1 MLQVNVPRASRL
13 KRLDPLAGATL
24 LVWLAWLVGS
34 AVVFWQFRARV
45 MHPHFF
51 PLVPLMLVQVVAAA
65 TAVCLGLWRLVRG
78 PRRLAAASWT
88 SAAVIPILLWV
99 AHTSYVFGCLDR
111 STLPKNLATKT
122 ALVVGAS
129 LMDVEARFRY
139 PRRLEGERVVMI
151 YDRVDH
157 PREDVAAM
165 DRHVTKL
172 ERLLGRTLPGKV
184 HWVRGNLLGFQGGRA
199 FQGIAMCG
207 PEARGPGR
215 LSRLDRHE
223 AAHIVLNQH
232 LPPDA
237 DPPTVLIEGWAES
250 QQGSSF
256 KSLARNLW
264 KQRRRGLYPTFPKL
278 VESRKYSRTERSVY
292 VYGAPLVHYLL
303 REYGTEKFFELYST
317 CRQETFDD
325 DCQRIL
331 GVGPDELHRRL
342 LGDVREQIFGR
353 IESADESVS
362 ARLGLPERGPIDEAA
377 REAFL
382 SRYPE
387 AARKLQAGYSN
398 ARITAVIV
406 GQRMD
411 NADGEERP
419 SDGKELE
426 IIRKGSCA
434 RLVRRSQG
442 HVLAWVAT
450 PETSFSVKKQ
460 PGDTAFDL
468 RSYYSGSKV
477 GYRDTLQSIQ
487 IQGHYFDAAYGIG
500 WWCVVDWLG
509 KPGFSVTGVVNS
521 QKEGKPLVTV
531 YYEHLDRT
539 EANEPVATAG
549 WFSVCP
555 DNCWAIDEY
564 EVHTQWGEETRF
576 VTKARV
582 EYGPKQHGVPVL
594 RCVRA
599 QILREDGR
607 DTRVTATMKMIDSGH
622 VPDEEFQLATF
633 GIEPPREPVTLFTRA
648 FHVSLWT
655 LGSVIGMFVV
665 TLVLQVVRR
674 PTRSARP
681 CPDGQ

>member
-1 MLQVNVPRASRL
+1 MNVPRASRV
-13 KRLDPLAGATL
+13 KRLDPLAGAAL

-34 AVVFWQFRARV
+34 AVVWWQYRARV

-51 PLVPLMLVQVVAAA
+51 PLVPLMLVQVVAGG

-88 SAAVIPILLWV
+88 SAAVIPILLWL

-111 STLPKNLATKT
+111 NMLPKNVATKT

-139 PRRLEGERVVMI
+139 PRRLAGERVVMI

-157 PREDVAAM
+157 PQKDVAAM
-165 DRHVTKL
+165 DRHVAKL
-172 ERLLGRTLPGKV
+172 EHLLGRTLPGKI

-199 FQGIAMCG
+199 FQGIAMCR

-223 AAHIVLNQH
+223 VAHIVLNQH

-237 DPPTVLIEGWAES
+237 NPPTVLIEGWAES

-256 KSLARNLW
+256 ESLARNLW

-278 VESRKYSRTERSVY
+278 VEPRKYSRTERSVY
-292 VYGAPLVHYLL
+292 VYGAPLVDYLL
-303 REYGTEKFFELYST
+303 REYGIEKFFELYST
-317 CRQETFDD
+317 CRQETFDE
-325 DCQRIL
+325 DCRRIL
-331 GVGPDELHRRL
+331 GAGPDELHRRL
-342 LGDVREQIFGR
+342 LADVREQIFGP

-387 AARKLQAGYSN
+387 AARKLQAAYSN
-398 ARITAVIV
+398 AHITAVIV

-419 SDGKELE
+419 PNGKELE
-426 IIRKGSCA
+426 IIRTGSRA

-442 HVLAWVAT
+442 YVLAWVAT

-468 RSYYSGSKV
+468 RSYTSGSKAY
-477 GYRDTLQSIQ
+477 YRDVLHSIQ

-500 WWCVVDWLG
+500 GSYIVDRLDE
-509 KPGFSVTGVVNS
+509 PGFAVTGVVNS
-521 QKEGKPLVTV
+521 RKDGKPLVTV
-531 YYEHLDRT
+531 HYETLDRT

-564 EVHTQWGEETRF
+564 EVHWQRGEEPRT
-576 VTKARV
+576 VSKARV
-582 EYGPKQHGVPVL
+582 EYGPKQHGVPLL
-594 RCVRA
+594 RHVRV
-599 QILREDGR
+599 QTLQDDEQDIRTTTTVKTFDFGP
-607 DTRVTATMKMIDSGH
+607 VT
-622 VPDEEFQLATF
+622 DEEFQPAAF
-633 GIEPPREPVTLFTRA
+633 GVEPPREPVTPFTRA
-648 FHVSLWT
+648 FHLTLWA
-655 LGSVIGMFVV
+655 LGSVAVMLVV
-665 TLVLQVVRR
+665 TVALQVVLRR
-674 PTRSARP
+674 IACSPLGCFT
-681 CPDGQ
+681 